1 MSVDYTTWLICGI
14 KVKRSDL
21 MPERKVSGC
30 AHPKKGAKFCPECGK
45 QSWTTEPRPVKGYDE
60 DSGGYLGYR
69 VYPVGDSG
77 SDEVIVGKQVAEV
90 RSDGPF
96 LYNPSTLDSVRA
108 FMLKKSEEWDLKGTF
123 GVWLVLYCSY

>member
-21 MPERKVSGC
+21 MPERMVSGC
-30 AHPKKGAKFCPECGK
+30 AHPKKGAKFCPKCGK
-45 QSWTTEPRPVKGYDE
+45 RSWTTEPRPVKGYDE

-108 FMLKKSEEWDLKGTF
+108 FMLKKSEEWDLKGMF

>member
-1 MSVDYTTWLICGI
+1 
-14 KVKRSDL
+14 
-21 MPERKVSGC
+21 VSGC

-45 QSWTTEPRPVKGYDE
+45 QSWTTEPRPVKGYNE
-60 DSGGYLGYR
+60 DDGEYLGYR
-69 VYPVGDSG
+69 VYPVGDSEG
-77 SDEVIVGKQVAEV
+77 DEVIVGKQVAEV

-108 FMLKKSEEWDLKGTF
+108 FMLKRSEEWELKGTF